1 MIFLAVQAF
10 YKQKRLAII
19 QLNHL
24 NPIGQANKSCNLLYK
39 GRSLGKSLQS
49 LQVTLSQYLN
59 SSSRRHRGVISSL
72 AQTILE
78 CQPTCLAFLKIK
90 GRKSKDYKDI
100 QADNQDNYNNFNSN
114 HSNHSNNHKGT
125 RYAIQGEG
133 RTSIKEVTFGKAVIR
148 QHPCLANS
156 MWV

>member
-24 NPIGQANKSCNLLYK
+24 NPIGQANKFCNLLYK
-39 GRSLGKSLQS
+39 GNSLGKSLQS

-78 CQPTCLAFLKIK
+78 CQLICLALWKIR
-90 GRKSKDYKDI
+90 GTRSKDYKDI
-100 QADNQDNYNNFNSN
+100 QADNQDNYNNNVN
-114 HSNHSNNHKGT
+114 SNHSNNHKGT
-125 RYAIQGEG
+125 IYEIQGES